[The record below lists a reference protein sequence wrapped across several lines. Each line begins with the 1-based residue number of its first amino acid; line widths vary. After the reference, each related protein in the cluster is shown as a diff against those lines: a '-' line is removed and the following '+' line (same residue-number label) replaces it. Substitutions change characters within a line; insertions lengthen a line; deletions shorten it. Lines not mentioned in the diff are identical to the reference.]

1 MKRAFGTIVLALS
14 AACAP
19 AAKPVA
25 PQEVAVSAFDTG
37 GDAGAAPLP
46 TKIAGPPKPLPKK
59 PDAPCGT
66 PPNIELKVESIPSVI
81 IAGDEIH
88 QARMNITNPGEK
100 ARIIE
105 VVRVDRIVA
114 GKATNAVKVIRAADE
129 SGAIQ
134 ADDVGPGKIKVAPKG
149 TAHIIIDLEPVS
161 FGDEASG
168 VRVMADVD
176 GSRACLDAPITIRR
190 QPKSS
195 PPMRPRP
202 L

>member
-1 MKRAFGTIVLALS
+1 MALALS
-14 AACAP
+14 AACASAP
-19 AAKPVA
+19 KQVA
-25 PQEVAVSAFDTG
+25 PPQEVAASAFDTS
-37 GDAGAAPLP
+37 DAGAAPLP

-66 PPNIELKVESIPSVI
+66 PANIELKAESIPSVI

-88 QARMNITNPGEK
+88 QARVNITNPGEK
-100 ARIIE
+100 ARIVE

-114 GKATNAVKVIRAADE
+114 GKATNSVKVIRAADE
-129 SGAIQ
+129 ATAVQ
-134 ADDVGPGKIKVAPKG
+134 PDDLGPGKISIAPKV

-161 FGDEASG
+161 FGDEGAA